1 MCSDSGCKRGSPNG
15 PYHTAFPNGSRPRRS
30 PYWPKKPSRCLPTGV
45 GAVKTFVYSQ
55 SVNFFSVTGR
65 SQGFLLRFMAGAKQ
79 AWPRRRNRGHA
90 QLRVPTD
97 LPQNDPS
104 IQQNLREIDPKITR
118 NQCDAKEARPALR
131 PGLSVGGGRAGS
143 SYRGLPT
150 PAGGLGSAQ
159 QAGAPTGLR
168 CWQVSSL

>member
-1 MCSDSGCKRGSPNG
+1 MSTDGGWGCQDFRIFAVSKFLFGNG
-15 PYHTAFPNGSRPRRS
+15 QIAGFSFPFHGGRETSVATEA
-30 PYWPKKPSRCLPTGV
+30 KP
-45 GAVKTFVYSQ
+45 
-55 SVNFFSVTGR
+55 
-65 SQGFLLRFMAGAKQ
+65 
-79 AWPRRRNRGHA
+79 WPRSTQG
-90 QLRVPTD
+90 PTH

-104 IQQNLREIDPKITR
+104 TQRNLREIDPKITR